1 MTEKAKVPIVVL
13 IALILISL
21 AIAVSGFYLFQK
33 EKAKN
38 LQLQDKLEEI
48 TVSLRRTET
57 SLDEYKKKS
66 SDLESQLKLAQGNIE
81 KLKSELQQERTARE
95 QTEAKME
102 LLKQDLEQ
110 QKGLRSDLE
119 KRFSQ
124 TQDDAKKTQ
133 AQIREL
139 EAKKQELEVK
149 ISDLEKQ
156 SQGVELGK
164 IVVSPETSKPLEVAE
179 KPAEPVVKKEKTT
192 ATLGREG
199 KVLVVNKDYNFAVI
213 NLGSKDGIGPDDL
226 FSVYHNNKYVGDVKV
241 EKVHESMAAAGF
253 VSSDIKDKVFEG
265 DKVAQKVR

>member
-1 MTEKAKVPIVVL
+1 MTGKARVPVVLLVVL
-13 IALILISL
+13 IIISL
-21 AIAVSGFYLFQK
+21 SIAGSGFYLLQK

-48 TVSLRRTET
+48 TLNLRITEK
-57 SLDEYKKKS
+57 SLDEYKNKS
-66 SDLESQLKLAQGNIE
+66 SDLEFQLKLAEGNIE
-81 KLKSELQQERTARE
+81 KLKSELQQEKTDRE

-102 LLKQDLEQ
+102 LLRQDLGQ

-119 KRFSQ
+119 KRLSQ

-139 EAKKQELEVK
+139 EAKKQELEAR

-164 IVVSPETSKPLEVAE
+164 IVVSPENAPAEVTE
-179 KPAEPVVKKEKTT
+179 KPAKPVVKKEKIT
-192 ATLGREG
+192 ATQGPEG
-199 KVLVVNKDYNFAVI
+199 KVLVVNKDYNFIVI
-213 NLGSKDGIGPDDL
+213 NLGSKDNIGLDDL
-226 FSVYHNNKYVGDVKV
+226 FSVYHNNKYVGDVRV

-253 VSSDIKDKVFEG
+253 VSSDMKDKVFEG
-265 DKVAQKVR
+265 DKVAQKVK